1 MEPSADLV
9 LARETPALRRGSP
22 PGSGGRRGRPQ
33 WGGALLRN
41 ETRAGKGRILG
52 LSAPGLGL
60 PRAGQALRTEGRFP
74 KVLNPSYDSHPQAR
88 SHWPVALDGHAA
100 AGADLRIIVPQRLV
114 LDAAIVPEGDRMRLP
129 EEAHLEFLAR

>member
-1 MEPSADLV
+1 MTHEPEKGGFSVFRLLV
-9 LARETPALRRGSP
+9 LGSP
-22 PGSGGRRGRPQ
+22 ELAKHSEQR
-33 WGGALLRN
+33 
-41 ETRAGKGRILG
+41 T
-52 LSAPGLGL
+52 
-60 PRAGQALRTEGRFP
+60 GQALRTEGGFP